1 MPQNEIHVWRVAHPY
16 RSRQLKSF
24 LKLNCQAFKPV
35 NEVSDFHA
43 VKIVNTTSGIWQKK
57 FIYLSESTR
66 QQSMLFGCKPSRLSG
81 ANLPLFK
88 GGQLGPWAQ
97 LSGAQFATFSGRT
110 VGPRAHLVFAMI
122 FLMIYEYFSDS
133 KMAFQCLEWC
143 TLYF

>member
-88 GGQLGPWAQ
+88 GGQLGPGAQ
-97 LSGAQFATFSGRT
+97 LYGAQFATFSGRT
-110 VGPRAHLVFAMI
+110 PKLVTDQRSIWVSSRGPLALLV
-122 FLMIYEYFSDS
+122 EVPWR
-133 KMAFQCLEWC
+133 C
-143 TLYF
+143 